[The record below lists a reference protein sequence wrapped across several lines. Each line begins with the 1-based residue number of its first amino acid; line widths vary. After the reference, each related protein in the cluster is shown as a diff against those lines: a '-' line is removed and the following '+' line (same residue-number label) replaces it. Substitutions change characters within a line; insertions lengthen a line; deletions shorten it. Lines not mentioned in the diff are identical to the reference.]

1 MSGALASIKS
11 KASSGMN
18 RAATAVG
25 IQRTNTEDSNA
36 MDELAEFCPQ
46 LTYQQRMIG
55 FGTCF
60 VLGYFITFASFRFFR
75 ELIDGN
81 PVPFVILY
89 CKCLTLNRA
98 CIKLIQIIVFM
109 EPLGH
114 QAIHSLNAI
123 ISIFFYTTA
132 IGNLISLFCKC
143 SN

>member
-18 RAATAVG
+18 KAATAVG
-25 IQRTNTEDSNA
+25 IQRASTEDSNA
-36 MDELAEFCPQ
+36 NTMDELAEFCPQ

-98 CIKLIQIIVFM
+98 LN
-109 EPLGH
+109 LSRLL
-114 QAIHSLNAI
+114 HSLNAI
-123 ISIFFYTTA
+123 VSIYFYTTA
-132 IGNLISLFCKC
+132 TGNIISLFCKC